1 MPLDEV
7 TALRLVLEAVDRL
20 GGPRMIYGNPRHPF
34 ARNAN
39 RELEIEGYPVT
50 IRYSEISSPAVAEV
64 DGYVFEI
71 REDEVFKLFGP

>member
-1 MPLDEV
+1 MSLDEA

-20 GGPRMIYGNPRHPF
+20 GGARLIHASPRHPF
-34 ARNAN
+34 ARNAT
-39 RELEIEGYPVT
+39 REIEVEGHTVT
-50 IRYSEISSPAVAEV
+50 VRYSEISSPAVAEI

>member
-1 MPLDEV
+1 MPLDEDS
-7 TALRLVLEAVDRL
+7 ALRLVLEAVDRL
-20 GGPRMIYGNPRHPF
+20 GGPRMIHGNPRHPF

-39 RELEIEGYPVT
+39 REFEIEGHQITV
-50 IRYSEISSPAVAEV
+50 RYSEISSPAVAEI